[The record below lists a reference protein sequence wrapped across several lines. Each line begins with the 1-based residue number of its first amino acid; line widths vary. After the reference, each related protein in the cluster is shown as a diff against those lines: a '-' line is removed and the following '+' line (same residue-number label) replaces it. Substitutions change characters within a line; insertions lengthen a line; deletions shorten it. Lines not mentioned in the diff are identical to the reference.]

1 MQDKNTDPPNC
12 DLCMTELEED
22 SGDVMCSLGSLPC
35 NLCIWCFSSL
45 TEMVIELNGFND
57 IAMLEERIRSLKD
70 E

>member
-1 MQDKNTDPPNC
+1 
-12 DLCMTELEED
+12 
-22 SGDVMCSLGSLPC
+22 MCSLGSLPC